1 MPKIYFET
9 DKLKDLSNE
18 SLVEKHLKIS
28 EKYTLLNNKNIP
40 SEMKQQIAMMYEI
53 YDNELNRRLIEG
65 LIDDDELEEIYEA
78 NENMRG

>member
-1 MPKIYFET
+1 MPNIYFET

-53 YDNELNRRLIEG
+53 YDNELNRRLIQG

-78 NENMRG
+78 NENM

>member
-1 MPKIYFET
+1 MPNIYFES

-18 SLVEKHLKIS
+18 LLIEKHSEIS

-40 SEMKQQIAMMYEI
+40 LEMRQQITMMYEI

-78 NENMRG
+78 NENM

>member
-1 MPKIYFET
+1 MPNIYFET

-18 SLVEKHLKIS
+18 SLVEKHSEIS
-28 EKYTLLNNKNIP
+28 EKYTLLKNKNIP
-40 SEMKQQIAMMYEI
+40 SEMKQQITMVYEI

>member
-1 MPKIYFET
+1 MPNIYFET

-78 NENMRG
+78 NENM

>member
-18 SLVEKHLKIS
+18 SLVEKHSKIS

>member
-18 SLVEKHLKIS
+18 SLVEKHSKIS

-78 NENMRG
+78 NENM

>member
-1 MPKIYFET
+1 MPNIYFES

-18 SLVEKHLKIS
+18 LLIEKYSEIS

-40 SEMKQQIAMMYEI
+40 LEMRQQIAMMYEI

>member
-1 MPKIYFET
+1 MPNIYFET

-18 SLVEKHLKIS
+18 SLVEKHSEIS

-40 SEMKQQIAMMYEI
+40 SEMKQQISMMYEI

>member
-18 SLVEKHLKIS
+18 SLVEKHSEIS

>member
-1 MPKIYFET
+1 MPNIYFET

>member
-1 MPKIYFET
+1 MPNIYFES

-18 SLVEKHLKIS
+18 SLVEKHSEIS

>member
-1 MPKIYFET
+1 MPNIYFET

-18 SLVEKHLKIS
+18 SLVEKHSKIS

>member
-18 SLVEKHLKIS
+18 SLVEKHSEIS

-40 SEMKQQIAMMYEI
+40 LEMRQQIAMMYEI

>member
-18 SLVEKHLKIS
+18 SLVEKHSEIS

-65 LIDDDELEEIYEA
+65 LIDDDELEEIYEV

>member
-18 SLVEKHLKIS
+18 SLVEKHSKIS

-78 NENMRG
+78 NENIRG

>member
-1 MPKIYFET
+1 MPNIYFES

-18 SLVEKHLKIS
+18 LLIEKHSEIS

-40 SEMKQQIAMMYEI
+40 LEMRQQIAMMYEI

-78 NENMRG
+78 NENM

>member
-1 MPKIYFET
+1 MPNIYFES

-18 SLVEKHLKIS
+18 LLIEKHSEIS

>member
-1 MPKIYFET
+1 MPNIYFET

-18 SLVEKHLKIS
+18 SLVEKHSKIS

-40 SEMKQQIAMMYEI
+40 LEMRQQIAMMYEI

-78 NENMRG
+78 NENM

>member
-78 NENMRG
+78 NENM

>member
-1 MPKIYFET
+1 MPNIYFET
-9 DKLKDLSNE
+9 DKLKDLPNE
-18 SLVEKHLKIS
+18 SLVEKHSKIS

>member
-18 SLVEKHLKIS
+18 SLVEKHSEIS

-40 SEMKQQIAMMYEI
+40 LEMRQQIAMMYEI

-78 NENMRG
+78 NENM

>member
-1 MPKIYFET
+1 MPNIYFET

-18 SLVEKHLKIS
+18 SLVEKHSKIS

-78 NENMRG
+78 NENVRG

>member
-1 MPKIYFET
+1 MPNIYFET

-18 SLVEKHLKIS
+18 SLVEKHSKIS

-40 SEMKQQIAMMYEI
+40 LEMRQQIAMMYEI

>member
-18 SLVEKHLKIS
+18 SLVEKHSEIS

-78 NENMRG
+78 NENIRG

>member
-1 MPKIYFET
+1 MPNIYFES

-18 SLVEKHLKIS
+18 LLIEKHSEIS

-40 SEMKQQIAMMYEI
+40 LEMRQQIAMMYEI